1 MKKIGILAGLLLAG
15 AVLWAEPA
23 VCEGEEVRL
32 YTAVELFENYGEL
45 MNSLGTP
52 EMMEGG
58 IKTKILTVSDD
69 CKNEGVNGNWCK
81 IRLRLGLWNEK
92 SDWIPKGTDCWCFI
106 PEDAKIFRK

>member
-32 YTAVELFENYGEL
+32 YTAVEL
-45 MNSLGTP
+45 
-52 EMMEGG
+52 
-58 IKTKILTVSDD
+58 
-69 CKNEGVNGNWCK
+69 GVNGNWCK